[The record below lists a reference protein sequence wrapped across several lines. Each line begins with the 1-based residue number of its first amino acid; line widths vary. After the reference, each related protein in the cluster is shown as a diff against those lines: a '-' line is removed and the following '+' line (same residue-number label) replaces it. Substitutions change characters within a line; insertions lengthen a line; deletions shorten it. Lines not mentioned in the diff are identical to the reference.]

1 MIKGCVFYSPPDSSS
16 DFALIF
22 SLKVAPILLQF
33 KAFWEVAPIW
43 NCAELKTLNP
53 LETPL
58 THPWYALETPLK
70 PSRNALETLL
80 KRSWN
85 ALEMLLKRSW
95 NTLETPLSLLASND
109 LNASKLKKK
118 GYKQTHS
125 VTFANFCKLLRTFA
139 NFCKLLQTLANFC
152 KLWNFETLELL
163 NIETLQLCKLIKL
176 DQTFSNFFQTFAN
189 ICKLL

>member
-85 ALEMLLKRSW
+85 ALEMLLKCSW
-95 NTLETPLSLLASND
+95 NALETLLKHPGVSLLQMIWLLQS
-109 LNASKLKKK
+109 KKK
-118 GYKQTHS
+118 TGYRQTHS
-125 VTFANFCKLLRTFA
+125 VSDIVTSWAA
-139 NFCKLLQTLANFC
+139 H
-152 KLWNFETLELL
+152 
-163 NIETLQLCKLIKL
+163 
-176 DQTFSNFFQTFAN
+176 SS
-189 ICKLL
+189 

>member
-1 MIKGCVFYSPPDSSS
+1 MWARNLKFYIFASWLKGVFFTPPLTV
-16 DFALIF
+16 ALIF

-95 NTLETPLSLLASND
+95 NTLETPLSLLASKY
-109 LNASKLKKK
+109 LNASKLKEK
-118 GYKQTHS
+118 GYRQTHS
-125 VTFANFCKLLRTFA
+125 VSDIVTSWAA
-139 NFCKLLQTLANFC
+139 H
-152 KLWNFETLELL
+152 
-163 NIETLQLCKLIKL
+163 
-176 DQTFSNFFQTFAN
+176 SS
-189 ICKLL
+189 